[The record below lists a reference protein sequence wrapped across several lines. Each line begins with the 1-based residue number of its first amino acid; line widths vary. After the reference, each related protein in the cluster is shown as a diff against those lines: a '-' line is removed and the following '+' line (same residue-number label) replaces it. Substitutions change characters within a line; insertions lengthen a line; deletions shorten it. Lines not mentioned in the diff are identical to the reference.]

1 MDQNELE
8 QYLAAARPEASE
20 DALQRV
26 SHRLRPARRQHTSSL
41 LVSLCLALGIV
52 STGAGGALAV
62 SGLSSSPT
70 AVKAQ
75 YAPVVTAPNSS
86 PNTNTDTNS
95 NNNAGTNSGT
105 SPDNAQS
112 PSLGASSPKTPS
124 GKPTSTS
131 SGSGVNAQEV
141 TPSAPSAAQ
150 AARQVSASGSTSG
163 QLPLTGYLAI
173 PTLLLGI
180 GLLAGGLLVRRRTHQ
195 ST

>member
-8 QYLAAARPEASE
+8 QYLAASRPQASE

-75 YAPVVTAPNSS
+75 YAPVVTAPNS
-86 PNTNTDTNS
+86 NNNS
-95 NNNAGTNSGT
+95 NSNSDAGV
-105 SPDNAQS
+105 SPENQQA
-112 PSLGASSPKTPS
+112 PSLGSSSPNSPKGT
-124 GKPTSTS
+124 PTSTS
-131 SGSGVNAQEV
+131 DESGVKSEEV
-141 TPSAPSAAQ
+141 TPTSPSAAQ
-150 AARQVSASGSTSG
+150 AARQLSGSGSSSG

-173 PTLLLGI
+173 PTLLLGFA
-180 GLLAGGLLVRRRTHQ
+180 LLAGGLVMRRRTRQ
-195 ST
+195 TT